1 MERNDWAPDSHND
14 DEGTGVT
21 RALVERVIQRV
32 RSDPSYRLDE
42 RIATRDIAVEVLA
55 RGSALIRAQ
64 WKLVGVGGGRWR
76 FVESGCAIR
85 HRRLLTIGS
94 GSVLEH
100 GARLTCLSKNGIR
113 IGKCVTIGKYSLIEC
128 TSVLWHLGEGL
139 EVGDNSSI
147 GDYSFIGCAAG
158 VTIGSN
164 VLMGQRVSFHSQNH
178 RFSDVTR
185 PIRDQ
190 GVTNSPIVVG
200 DDCWLGAGT
209 IILSGVELGPGTV
222 VAAGSVVNR
231 SFGPNSVLA
240 GVPARL
246 IKLRGEADADIDE
259 EATSHLA

>member
-1 MERNDWAPDSHND
+1 M
-14 DEGTGVT
+14 T
-21 RALVERVIQRV
+21 RSLIQRVIQRI

-42 RIATRDIAVEVLA
+42 RMETRDILVEVGA
-55 RGSALIRAQ
+55 RASALARAQ
-64 WKLVGVGGGRWR
+64 WKLLGVGGGRWR

-85 HRRLLTIGS
+85 HRRFLTVGS
-94 GSVLEH
+94 GSVIEH
-100 GARLTCLSKNGIR
+100 GARLTCLSKKGIR
-113 IGKCVTIGKYSLIEC
+113 IGERVTIGKYSLIEC

-139 EVGDNSSI
+139 EIGDGSSI

-158 VTIGSN
+158 VTIGRN

-178 RFSDVTR
+178 RFDDVTR

-190 GVTNSPIVVG
+190 GVTNSPITVG

-209 IILSGVELGPGTV
+209 IILSGVELGAGSV

-246 IKLRGEADADIDE
+246 IRTRGEADRDDHTPA
-259 EATSHLA
+259 